1 MQRLGSVQVRRRTR
15 NVSTALVGI
24 AHLPRPH
31 ARGRFE
37 ELFQKRGELQEES
50 LKFLLFVKEKL
61 PLGED
66 RQKEEWIC
74 TQAARAME
82 TFAPENYYK
91 PYSDVIDLVRW
102 RGLQF
107 APSVY
112 VIFDSSFRSSAFGE
126 ALLILKQGSAAVR

>member
-1 MQRLGSVQVRRRTR
+1 MR
-15 NVSTALVGI
+15 NVSTALVGV
-24 AHLPRPH
+24 AHLPRSH
-31 ARGRFE
+31 ARRRFG
-37 ELFQKRGELQEES
+37 ELFQKRGGLQKES
-50 LKFLLFVKEKL
+50 IKFLLFVKEKL
-61 PLGED
+61 PLGGD
-66 RQKEEWIC
+66 ARKDEWIC

-82 TFAPENYYK
+82 TFAPENDHR

-107 APSVY
+107 ASSVY